1 MIIVTL
7 ASVTLTLDNSS
18 LAPAIPTHY
27 NERVSTKVRRS
38 HQRARCLTSK
48 ICRVKKSKSEFAYSV
63 EAP

>member
-1 MIIVTL
+1 MVIVTL

-27 NERVSTKVRRS
+27 NEGVSTKARRS

-48 ICRVKKSKSEFAYSV
+48 ICRVKKSKSEFTY
-63 EAP
+63 